1 MSVVVAYKFASN
13 PQDASVDANGV
24 IDFSRA
30 KPSVSEYD
38 PVAMTVGR
46 TLAGSLGT
54 EVVGVC
60 VGTSAAGAKS
70 ARSNALAKGLDRAVI
85 VADDATRSWNA
96 THIARAL
103 ASLAVAN
110 DAHIVLTGDASVD
123 ESAKMMSALIAG
135 VLGWPAFQDIIGIDA
150 RDGGFTLTQNMEGG
164 SRTIDVDGPV
174 VISVDPNA
182 AEPAAPSMKEI
193 LAAAKKPAEVL
204 DHIDVEPVAF
214 DVIGTSKPEPTP
226 RKHLRFDSVSEL
238 ATALRADGIL

>member
-13 PQDASVDANGV
+13 PQDASVDAGGV

-38 PVAMTVGR
+38 PVAMAVGR

-54 EVVGVC
+54 EVVGVT

-85 VADDATRSWNA
+85 VADDTTATWNS
-96 THIARAL
+96 TQVARAI

-110 DAHIVLTGDASVD
+110 EAQVILTGDASVD
-123 ESAKMMSALIAG
+123 ESAKMVSALVAG
-135 VLGWPAFQDIIGIDA
+135 VLGWPAFQDVTA
-150 RDGGFTLTQNMEGG
+150 VAPSDGGFTLTQNVEGG
-164 SRTIDVDGPV
+164 SRTIEVDGPV
-174 VISVDPNA
+174 VVAIDPDA

-193 LAAAKKPAEVL
+193 LVSREEA
-204 DHIDVEPVAF
+204 
-214 DVIGTSKPEPTP
+214 GGSS
-226 RKHLRFDSVSEL
+226 RKY
-238 ATALRADGIL
+238 